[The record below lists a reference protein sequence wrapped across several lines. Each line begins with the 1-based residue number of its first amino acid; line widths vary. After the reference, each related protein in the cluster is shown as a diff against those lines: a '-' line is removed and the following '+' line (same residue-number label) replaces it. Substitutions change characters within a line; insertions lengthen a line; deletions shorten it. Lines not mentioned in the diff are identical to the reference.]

1 MKKTQQLNLFIVD
14 DNQLMVVDLRN
25 YLTDIFGDIF
35 TIYTFN
41 TGASALKKVDENTA
55 VVILDYFL
63 KDELGNEVLK
73 SIKKINPK
81 TEVIMLSSNDDVKVA
96 IEAFRNG
103 AADYVIKGN
112 KADKKITYIIY
123 NIAAFPVEF
132 IAKEFKISKYIALY
146 ILTFLTVGVLAFI
159 GFSIFYL
166 R

>member
-1 MKKTQQLNLFIVD
+1 MKTEQSNLFIID
-14 DNQLMVVDLRN
+14 DNQFMVADLRN
-25 YLTDIFGDIF
+25 YLTDVFGEIF
-35 TIYTFN
+35 TIHTFS
-41 TGASALKKVDENTA
+41 TGESALKMVDKNTS

-63 KDELGNEVLK
+63 KNELGNEVLK

-103 AADYVIKGN
+103 AADYVMKGHI
-112 KADKKITYIIY
+112 ADKKITYIIY
-123 NIAAFPVEF
+123 NIAAFPVRLV
-132 IAKEFKISKYIALY
+132 AKEFKISKYIALY
-146 ILTFLTVGVLAFI
+146 ILTFITVGVLAFI